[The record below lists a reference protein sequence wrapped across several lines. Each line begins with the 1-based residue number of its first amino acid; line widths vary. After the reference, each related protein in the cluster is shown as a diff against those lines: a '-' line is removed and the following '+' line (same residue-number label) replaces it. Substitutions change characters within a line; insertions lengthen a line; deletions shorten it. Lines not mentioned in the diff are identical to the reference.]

1 MPKFYFTYG
10 LDDTQPFKGGW
21 TEIIAPD
28 VNTACAVF
36 RIFHPDRPGWEGI
49 LNCSS
54 VYAEDRFKKT
64 EMSGPDGNFG
74 KFCWEHI
81 ELSRTLT
88 GG

>member
-36 RIFHPDRPGWEGI
+36 RIFHPDRP
-49 LNCSS
+49 
-54 VYAEDRFKKT
+54 
-64 EMSGPDGNFG
+64 DGKEF
-74 KFCWEHI
+74 
-81 ELSRTLT
+81 
-88 GG
+88 